1 MADEKPPPEF
11 MNALGTEYFVLQS
24 PRSHLTRPKQ
34 AMTVWDKAARTAR
47 LPDRPYPS
55 SLPEKQRSEKLLSQG
70 DTLERHGR

>member
-34 AMTVWDKAARTAR
+34 AMTVWDKAARPAR

-55 SLPEKQRSEKLLSQG
+55 SLPEKQHSGKLPSQG
-70 DTLERHGR
+70 DTLERHWR